1 VGFRA
6 IQQYLGEGREHSPSS
21 GRAARAPLVIIAS
34 PRPCSSMARWGLQQR
49 ASVRRLRGRED
60 LCALDGSTLHFSR
73 AGAELDRPFLLARY
87 AAHARL
93 PRQQAEGLL
102 PRLESRFIS
111 VVIRVVVV
119 ADARL
124 TEAAFLPHGPREG
137 PDEEAVV
144 QVWVAGFLSP
154 VGDDA
159 VVAAEVARAEAGD
172 VELEFGQEA
181 RQGAAGE
188 GSGVAGVAGEELVGA
203 EAGEEDAGWGGVGV
217 GGVGGGVG
225 DGAAA
230 AGGEVEG
237 VGDGEVHFGV
247 VRVHEGDDAVA
258 VLQGLGVGD
267 VDGDEAPGSAW
278 TDLLELGV
286 GGLAGY
292 TVGALIVWIRIR
304 GRMLLCRREN
314 TGILEGDVE

>member
-1 VGFRA
+1 MG
-6 IQQYLGEGREHSPSS
+6 G
-21 GRAARAPLVIIAS
+21 AS
-34 PRPCSSMARWGLQQR
+34 
-49 ASVRRLRGRED
+49 RGREE
-60 LCALDGSTLHFSR
+60 LGALDRPTLHLSR
-73 AGAELDRPFLLARY
+73 AGAELDRPLLLARH
-87 AAHARL
+87 ALHARF
-93 PRQQAEGLL
+93 PRQESECLL
-102 PRLESRFIS
+102 PRFEARFVS
-111 VVIRVVVV
+111 VVVVV
-119 ADARL
+119 AADARL
-124 TEAAFLPHGPREG
+124 AEAAFLPHGPREG
-137 PDEEAVV
+137 PGQETLV
-144 QVWVAGFLSP
+144 QVRVAGFLRP

-159 VVAAEVARAEAGD
+159 VVAAEVACAETGD

-188 GSGVAGVAGEELVGA
+188 GGGVAGVAGEELVGA
-203 EAGEEDAGWGGVGV
+203 EAGEEDARWGGVGV
-217 GGVGGGVG
+217 GGVDGGVG

-258 VLQGLGVGD
+258 VLEGFGVGD

-292 TVGALIVWIRIR
+292 TVGTLVVWIGVLGGGGVRD
-304 GRMLLCRREN
+304 GVVLCRGEN
-314 TGILEGDVE
+314 TGVLEGDVE

>member
-1 VGFRA
+1 MPWHCGGCA
-6 IQQYLGEGREHSPSS
+6 CTGS
-21 GRAARAPLVIIAS
+21 GRRQEL
-34 PRPCSSMARWGLQQR
+34 G
-49 ASVRRLRGRED
+49 
-60 LCALDGSTLHFSR
+60 ALDGSTRHLSR
-73 AGAELDRPFLLARY
+73 AGAELDRPLLLARH
-87 AAHARL
+87 ALHARF
-93 PRQQAEGLL
+93 PRQESEGLL
-102 PRLESRFIS
+102 PRFEARFVS
-111 VVIRVVVV
+111 VVVA

-124 TEAAFLPHGPREG
+124 GEAAFLPHGPREG
-137 PDEEAVV
+137 PGEETLV
-144 QVWVAGFLSP
+144 QVRVAGLLRP

-159 VVAAEVARAEAGD
+159 VVAAEVARAETGD

-188 GSGVAGVAGEELVGA
+188 GGGVAGVAGEELVGA
-203 EAGEEDAGWGGVGV
+203 EAGEEDAGGGGVGV
-217 GGVGGGVG
+217 GGVGGGVV

-258 VLQGLGVGD
+258 VLEGFGVGD
-267 VDGDEAPGSAW
+267 VDGDEAPCSAW

-292 TVGALIVWIRIR
+292 TVGTLVVWI
-304 GRMLLCRREN
+304 GVLGGGGVSDGVVLCRGEN